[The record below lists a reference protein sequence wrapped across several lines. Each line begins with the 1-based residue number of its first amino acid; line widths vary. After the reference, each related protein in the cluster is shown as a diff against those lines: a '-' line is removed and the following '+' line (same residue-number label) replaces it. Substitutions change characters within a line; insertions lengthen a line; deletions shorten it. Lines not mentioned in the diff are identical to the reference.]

1 MSALPPDLLSKLAE
15 GADILKCP
23 LPEPL
28 IEKCSQHV
36 EILLRW
42 NRVHN
47 LTTVIE
53 PEQILTH
60 HLLDSLTIASLV
72 KGTRLLDIGS
82 GGGFPGI
89 PLALALRETKWIL
102 IDSRGKRARFL
113 QEVIEL
119 LALDRVSA
127 IHQRVEDYLP
137 TENFDTLVTRAV
149 APLPKLITLTE
160 HLWKKGVRLIVMKAD
175 GATKEWKQL
184 PSSLRSKSEIIP
196 LSVPGTKLNR
206 KAVVFE
212 N

>member
-1 MSALPPDLLSKLAE
+1 MSALPPDLLSRLAE
-15 GADILKCP
+15 GADILNCP
-23 LPEPL
+23 LPGAS

-36 EILLRW
+36 DILLRW
-42 NRVHN
+42 NQVHN

-53 PEQILTH
+53 PEQILTR
-60 HLLDSLTIASLV
+60 HLLDSLTIAHLV

-89 PLALALRETKWIL
+89 PLALALQETKWIL

-119 LALDRVSA
+119 LALDRVTVV
-127 IHQRVEDYLP
+127 HQRVEDYLP
-137 TENFDTLVTRAV
+137 KENFDTLVTRAV
-149 APLPKLITLTE
+149 APLPKLISLTE
-160 HLWKKGVRLIVMKAD
+160 HLWEKGVRLIVMKAD

-184 PSSLRSKSEIIP
+184 PLFLRKRSEIVP

-206 KAVVFE
+206 TAVVFQ